1 MSSVDST
8 IESQKSEL
16 DLYLDE
22 PRLARTA
29 DLDILSFWKSNQFRY
44 PALASMACDI
54 LAVPVSTVASEAT
67 FSVGGR
73 VLDSFRSSLKPKTV
87 EALVCTRDWLYG
99 DKGSFKLT

>member
-8 IESQKSEL
+8 IEYQKSEL

-22 PRLARTA
+22 PRMARNA

-44 PALASMACDI
+44 PALASIACDI

>member
-1 MSSVDST
+1 MSSIDST
-8 IESQKSEL
+8 IEYQKSEL

-22 PRLARTA
+22 PRMARTA

>member
-22 PRLARTA
+22 PRLARTV
-29 DLDILSFWKSNQFRY
+29 DLDILSFWKSNQFPY
-44 PALASMACDI
+44 PALASIACDI